1 MSSVTELVILNFNE
15 VITEPSTT
23 IIFTNSNEVII
34 DKYIGLD
41 LIIDEIINGTKAGD
55 VTCQELLK
63 QITITKFNNGE
74 LDGLLN
80 LNAVIT

>member
-1 MSSVTELVILNFNE
+1 MSSENELVILNFNE
-15 VITEPSTT
+15 VITKPSTT
-23 IIFTNSNEVII
+23 IIFTNSNEVTVE
-34 DKYIGLD
+34 KYIGLD
-41 LIIDEIINGTKAGD
+41 LIIDEIINGAKAGD

-63 QITITKFNNGE
+63 QITITKFNSGE

>member
-1 MSSVTELVILNFNE
+1 MSSETELVILNFNE
-15 VITEPSTT
+15 VITKPSTT
-23 IIFTNSNEVII
+23 IIFTDSNEVTVE
-34 DKYIGLD
+34 KYIGLD
-41 LIIDEIINGTKAGD
+41 LIIDEIINGAKAGD

-63 QITITKFNNGE
+63 QITITKFNSGE

>member
-1 MSSVTELVILNFNE
+1 MSSENELVILNFNE
-15 VITEPSTT
+15 VITKPSTT
-23 IIFTNSNEVII
+23 IIFTDSNEVTVE
-34 DKYIGLD
+34 KYIGLD
-41 LIIDEIINGTKAGD
+41 LIIDEIINGAKVGD

-63 QITITKFNNGE
+63 QITITKFNSGE